1 MEKTIYI
8 LGAGAIGKTL
18 AVVLKLAGKDVVLL
32 RGSVDD
38 GSRSV
43 ETMEI
48 LLDGKAPL
56 VADISVDTLSHY
68 DILDGII
75 VLTNKSYGNEQLART
90 LRSKTGSSPL
100 VILQNG
106 LGVEQVFTDNGYPE
120 VYRCV
125 LFTTS
130 QTISASQVR
139 YKPVSVSPIGVV
151 KGHDAT
157 LRMLVD
163 TLNTDT
169 VPFRADDAIQQT
181 IWRKAILNSAFN
193 SICPLLEADN
203 GIFHRNET
211 ALGMA
216 RQVIAEGVAVAKAKG
231 VILEE
236 ASLEET
242 LLQLSRYSD
251 GQLISTFQDILH
263 KRPTEIETL
272 NIEIV
277 RVAET
282 LSMGGQVTVM
292 RLLGELTRLKS
303 ALVLKA

>member
-8 LGAGAIGKTL
+8 IGAGAIGKTL
-18 AVVLKLAGKDVVLL
+18 AVVLKLEGRDVVLL

-38 GSRSV
+38 GSRSI
-43 ETMEI
+43 ETIEI
-48 LLDGKAPL
+48 LLEGKAPL
-56 VADISVDTLSHY
+56 VADVVVDTLSHY
-68 DILDGII
+68 DTLEGII

-90 LRSKTGSSPL
+90 LRAKTGSSPL

-106 LGVEQVFTDNGYPE
+106 LGVEQVFIDTGYPE

-139 YKPVSVSPIGVV
+139 YKPVSVSPIGLV

-157 LRMLVD
+157 LRRLVD

-169 VPFRADDAIQQT
+169 IPFRADDTIQQT

-203 GIFHRNET
+203 GVFHRNET

-216 RQVIAEGVAVAKAKG
+216 RQVIAEGVAVARGKG
-231 VILEE
+231 VVLEE
-236 ASLEET
+236 TSLEDT

-251 GQLISTFQDILH
+251 GQLISTYQDILH

-282 LSMGGQVTVM
+282 QGMHDQVPVI

-303 ALVLKA
+303 TLVLKA